1 MKKEPNKI
9 AKELVELFGGKENIV
24 SVMHCATRL
33 RVEVADNDLVNV
45 EGIKQVDGVAGYF
58 FQNNQHQVILGT
70 GLVNKVCAEFEI
82 IIGKSS
88 SEQTQSTTNEKKD
101 FKYFTKMISDIFIP
115 IIPVLLATGILMGL
129 RSLLVNGFGIE
140 LQANFDQIFSVLTDT
155 AYTFIPVLVCW
166 STVKKFG
173 GSPILGIV
181 LGLMLVSP
189 ILPNK
194 WDVVNGVV
202 EPLRVS
208 LGGFGIDVTGYQ
220 SSVLPALFLGFI
232 AASLEKK
239 LHKVIPDIVDMLFV
253 PFLTLL
259 ISLLLGLFIVGPILS
274 LVETGLTNVV
284 LKALEL
290 PFGIGG
296 IVYGGGIQ
304 LLCVVGMHHTITP
317 IIVSMY
323 TQTGVDFINPL
334 GTAAIAGQL
343 GAGIAMV
350 MLQKSKVQRAKMVPA
365 LIPALFGISEPVMY
379 GINFPTIKPFLM
391 GCVGGAV
398 GGGFA
403 SMIHLSAKG
412 TGASMI
418 PGALLYLD
426 GGLLSYLLVMVLSI
440 GTAYVLTYILMRNN
454 PTNDEVF

>member
-1 MKKEPNKI
+1 MKKNPEKI
-9 AKELVELFGGKENIV
+9 AEDLLGYFGGKDNIK

-33 RVEVADNDLVNV
+33 RVEVKDNTLTNV
-45 EGIKQVDGVAGYF
+45 DGIKNTDGVAGYF

-70 GLVNKVCAEFEI
+70 GLVNKVCDEFQKISGNYNDI
-82 IIGKSS
+82 IEDD
-88 SEQTQSTTNEKKD
+88 EQKKD

-129 RSLLVNGFGIE
+129 KSLLVNGFGIE
-140 LQANFDQIFSVLTDT
+140 LPSNFDQIFSVLTDT

-166 STVKKFG
+166 SAVKKFG
-173 GSPILGIV
+173 GSPIIGIV

-194 WDVVNGVV
+194 WEVVNGLA
-202 EPLRVS
+202 EPIRFV
-208 LGGFGIDVTGYQ
+208 LGGINFDVTGYQ

-232 AASLEKK
+232 AANLEKK
-239 LHKVIPDIVDMLFV
+239 LHKSIPDIVDMLFV

-259 ISLLLGLFIVGPILS
+259 ISLVLGLFIVGPLLS

-284 LKALEL
+284 LKALDL
-290 PFGIGG
+290 PFGLGG

-323 TQTGVDFINPL
+323 MQTGVDYINPL

-343 GAGIAMV
+343 GAGLAMV
-350 MLQKSKVQRAKMVPA
+350 ILQKNKTKKAKMIPA

-391 GCVGGAV
+391 GCVGGGI

-403 SMIHLSAKG
+403 GLIHLAAKG

-426 GGLLSYLLVMVLSI
+426 GGLGAYCIVLVVSVAS
-440 GTAYVLTYILMRNN
+440 AYILTYLTMKNN
-454 PTNDEVF
+454 PVNNEVF